1 MQKYQSLRER
11 RKMENEMSA
20 KDYLKQLRQLD
31 CDITIQMLDL
41 KKTEERISSLGAPQ
55 TEKVSTSGTADK
67 TAALGM
73 QLAELQQEAA
83 KKCEE
88 WAKLKIETLKVINRM
103 DGKKGKQYQQ
113 VLSLYYLQNMTLSK
127 TARIMRISYQWAS
140 SLRDEAV
147 AEFDRLRHELGLC
160 GVASDKH
167 ISHDTR

>member
-1 MQKYQSLRER
+1 MQKYQSLKER
-11 RKMENEMSA
+11 RKMENEISA

-55 TEKVSTSGTADK
+55 TEKVNTSGTSDK
-67 TAALGM
+67 TAALGI
-73 QLAELQQEAA
+73 QLAELQQETS

-88 WAKLKIETLKVINRM
+88 WAKLKIETLKVINHM
-103 DGKKGKQYQQ
+103 EGKKGKQYQQ
-113 VLSLYYLQNMTLSK
+113 VLSLYYLQGMTLSK
-127 TARIMRISYQWAS
+127 TARIMGISYQWAS

-160 GVASDKH
+160 GVSSGEN
-167 ISHDTR
+167 ISHDT